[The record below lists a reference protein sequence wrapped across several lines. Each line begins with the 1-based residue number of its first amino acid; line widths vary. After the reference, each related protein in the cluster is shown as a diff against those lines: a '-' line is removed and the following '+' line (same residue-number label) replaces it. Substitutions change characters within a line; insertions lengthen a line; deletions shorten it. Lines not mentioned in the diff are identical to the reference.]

1 MGNGT
6 GSIIN
11 TLRTLLERAG
21 ENHSWATL
29 CASTHSFETN
39 IRIPQ
44 QQCFIL
50 IEILQTGL
58 VDELRRAGFQH
69 EHLHDEWAQI
79 LSAKKWEFTQIWSGM
94 HYPLGSSIAQRF
106 FVERTQGPLS
116 NRPSETI
123 SLEDYLG
130 PATQSAIEWAN
141 RFEAFI
147 AMMSSLYLIIS
158 LLIILTLSTLI
169 ATEIHL
175 HIKKMGTLRKKI
187 AQWEHKPIPKSR
199 LNIRLEELRG
209 FREEPHRQYDRK
221 PG

>member
-11 TLRTLLERAG
+11 TLRTLLEREG
-21 ENHSWATL
+21 ESLLGNPLRLDAFLRDKHPDS
-29 CASTHSFETN
+29 
-39 IRIPQ
+39 P

-79 LSAKKWEFTQIWSGM
+79 LSAKSGIS
-94 HYPLGSSIAQRF
+94 PKFGQECITLWAQALPSEF

-141 RFEAFI
+141 RFGA
-147 AMMSSLYLIIS
+147 S
-158 LLIILTLSTLI
+158 
-169 ATEIHL
+169 
-175 HIKKMGTLRKKI
+175 
-187 AQWEHKPIPKSR
+187 
-199 LNIRLEELRG
+199 
-209 FREEPHRQYDRK
+209 
-221 PG
+221 